1 MYLAA
6 LVAIAATHVFRPC
19 ANPMRLET
27 VPGFHAYRYQVSD
40 NGEIHSLLQKKVLT
54 PRRNRAGYLTVLLS
68 QGGRSK
74 RVYVHRVVLEAFVGP
89 CPEGM
94 ETCHNNGNPAD
105 NHLENLRW
113 DTHAAN
119 EADKRLHRIVH

>member
-1 MYLAA
+1 
-6 LVAIAATHVFRPC
+6 
-19 ANPMRLET
+19 MRLET